1 MGFDVTDPATLGP
14 ADAVEGADLVMQD
27 VLQLLGGIGHGAA
40 AEAHQVLIGRM
51 RADLHTVA
59 EGQADGLAHDARVAG
74 VKTAGDVGAIDEGH
88 DFRVQTH
95 GPAAETLA
103 DVAVQ

>member
-1 MGFDVTDPATLGP
+1 MGFDVTDPSALGP
-14 ADAVEGADLVMQD
+14 ADAVEGADLVMQN
-27 VLQLLGGIGHGAA
+27 VLKFLGGIGHGTT
-40 AEAHQVLIGRM
+40 AEPHQVLIGRM
-51 RADLHTVA
+51 RANLHTVA
-59 EGQADGLAHDARVAG
+59 EGQADSLAHDARVAG